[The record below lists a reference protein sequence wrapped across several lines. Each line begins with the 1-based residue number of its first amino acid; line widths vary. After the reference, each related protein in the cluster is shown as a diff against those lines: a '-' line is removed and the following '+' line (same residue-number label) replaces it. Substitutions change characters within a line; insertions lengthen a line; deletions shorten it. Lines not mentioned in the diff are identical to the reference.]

1 MPDITSVTNDRIKR
15 IKRLMKDRRFR
26 TREGQFVV
34 EGSRWIDEVTRAG
47 IVPDY
52 WLATENWLENNMA
65 LSIRLTA
72 ESQPALTV
80 EPSVLKELAD
90 TSTPSGVL
98 AVLPLPR
105 LVWPEEP
112 TFLLCLDQIR
122 DPGNLGTLIRSAL
135 AAGVQGM
142 ILSPGCVDPYNPKV
156 VRSSMGAVLRLPIRH
171 AGWADSGKMAELL
184 GNCQVYLADMGAT
197 VNYTN
202 VDWQKPSA
210 IMIGSEAIGADESA
224 KAIVDQAIS
233 IPMAQAT
240 ESLNAGVA
248 GSVIMFEALRQKMLV
263 EVETEE
269 VDPLD

>member
-1 MPDITSVTNDRIKR
+1 MPDITSSTNDHVKR

-26 TREGQFVV
+26 LREGQFVV

-52 WLATENWLENNMA
+52 WLATDGWLETNMA

-72 ESQPALTV
+72 ESQLPLTV
-80 EPSVLKELAD
+80 EPSILKELAD
-90 TSTPSGVL
+90 TKTPSGVL

-105 LVWPEEP
+105 LAWPEEP

-142 ILSPGCVDPYNPKV
+142 ILSPGCVDPFNPKV

-171 AGWADSGKMAELL
+171 AGWADQAKMAELL
-184 GNCQVYLADMGAT
+184 GECQVYLADMGASIP
-197 VNYTN
+197 YTA
-202 VDWQKPSA
+202 VDWQRPAA
-210 IMIGSEAIGADESA
+210 IMIGSEATGADESA
-224 KAIVDQAIS
+224 KGIVKVS
-233 IPMAQAT
+233 
-240 ESLNAGVA
+240 
-248 GSVIMFEALRQKMLV
+248 
-263 EVETEE
+263 
-269 VDPLD
+269 